1 MDRTRALDRR
11 HRRVLVAG
19 IALSVGV
26 HAAAFAG
33 LRFATPVLET
43 VTRSSVA
50 LLPPEIGSAVW
61 REAPRV
67 VQTAPP
73 EFDLQPL
80 DFEAAGDPGA
90 GGAPPPPRAAAPLGG
105 IDARVVAAAEHAFQ
119 RLEVLDPFTN
129 GRVSPVSFGD
139 LPEAEFTVASESPG
153 DTIPVYIPG
162 SVGQAKRNWAKG
174 SGGGFGDSGAGKGI
188 RIGLVGDNGGHCPMP
203 GKGGRPLPP
212 VWKLGFGS
220 RL

>member
-33 LRFATPVLET
+33 LRFSTPDLET
-43 VTRSSVA
+43 VTRGSVA
-50 LLPPEIGSAVW
+50 LLPPEIESAVW

-67 VQTAPP
+67 VETVPP
-73 EFDLQPL
+73 EFALLPL
-80 DFEAAGDPGA
+80 DFEAAGDAGA
-90 GGAPPPPRAAAPLGG
+90 GGAPPPPRAAPPLGG
-105 IDARVVAAAEHAFQ
+105 LDAPVVTGGDYAFQ
-119 RLEVLDPFTN
+119 RLDVLDPFTN

-139 LPEAEFTVASESPG
+139 LPEAEFTVAGEAEDSVA
-153 DTIPVYIPG
+153 VYVPG

-174 SGGGFGDSGAGKGI
+174 SGAGFGDSGAGKGI
-188 RIGLVGDNGGHCPMP
+188 RIGLVGGGGGHCPMP

-212 VWKLGFGS
+212 VWKLGFVA
-220 RL
+220 RP